1 MSTTDVS
8 KAEMIAY
15 TVDKAVDDLHSF
27 DLDNKA
33 YMGVVRSLAFNLKR
47 NEVRKK
53 RLLPKV
59 SYLHTKYEKLNHKPT
74 LNQSLRS
81 DLLSGVLTTK
91 LLVTLTPEDLATD
104 ELRKARQSINVED
117 RESRR
122 TDWLEEHKGK
132 IQVK

>member
-47 NEVRKK
+47 NEVRETLPRQKMTAIKK
-53 RLLPKV
+53 FPCRIPSMLN
-59 SYLHTKYEKLNHKPT
+59 KY
-74 LNQSLRS
+74 LNQFQIRAF
-81 DLLSGVLTTK
+81 G
-91 LLVTLTPEDLATD
+91 A
-104 ELRKARQSINVED
+104 I
-117 RESRR
+117 
-122 TDWLEEHKGK
+122 
-132 IQVK
+132 

>member
-1 MSTTDVS
+1 MLISQVINLLTGYLKLSTTDVS

-53 RLLPKV
+53 GFYR
-59 SYLHTKYEKLNHKPT
+59 
-74 LNQSLRS
+74 
-81 DLLSGVLTTK
+81 
-91 LLVTLTPEDLATD
+91 
-104 ELRKARQSINVED
+104 
-117 RESRR
+117 
-122 TDWLEEHKGK
+122 
-132 IQVK
+132 